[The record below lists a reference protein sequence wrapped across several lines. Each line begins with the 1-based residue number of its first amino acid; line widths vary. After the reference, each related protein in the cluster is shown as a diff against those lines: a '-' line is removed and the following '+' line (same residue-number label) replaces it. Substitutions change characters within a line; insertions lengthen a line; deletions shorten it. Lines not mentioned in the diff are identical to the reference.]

1 MRGNAEVLAVVREPI
16 SGSCGL
22 SWRAPVQV
30 SPTWKGQSRPM
41 KMVPEKKLAGVGE
54 VGGWIGGGPMGKP
67 IHAAK

>member
-30 SPTWKGQSRPM
+30 SPTWEGQSHPM

-54 VGGWIGGGPMGKP
+54 VEAGRGRPYGQTNSCC
-67 IHAAK
+67 